1 MNKENT
7 ALEVARFIIN
17 YENTSKRYITN
28 LRLQK
33 LLYFCQ
39 AAVIIATKGKE
50 VCFSDDMEAWD
61 YGPVVREVYGHYKGY
76 SFTSL
81 PSEKTNESVNHEKTI
96 VHTLNLAKNYSTKK
110 LVDISHSQD
119 PWFNA
124 YNAVQGSVISKD
136 SMIHYFVKENSNG

>member
-1 MNKENT
+1 MNKKNT
-7 ALEVARFIIN
+7 ALDVARFIIN
-17 YENTSKRYITN
+17 YENSAKRYITN

-39 AAVIIATKGKE
+39 AAVIIATNGE
-50 VCFSDDMEAWD
+50 DVCFADDIEAWD

-76 SFTSL
+76 SFRNL
-81 PSEKTNESVNHEKTI
+81 PSEKTIESINHENIIKK
-96 VHTLNLAKNYSTKK
+96 TLNSAKDYSTKK

-124 YNAVQGSVISKD
+124 YNAVQGSVISKS
-136 SMIHYFVKENSNG
+136 SMIQYFLKEK